1 MARVAKDN
9 LDNRCRERLHQ
20 PIVKGSVFISQEFT
34 TMEPTTELVT
44 VDCPQTAV
52 LRCWD

>member
-9 LDNRCRERLHQ
+9 LDNRRRERLHQ
-20 PIVKGSVFISQEFT
+20 PIVKGSVFILQEFKP
-34 TMEPTTELVT
+34 MQPTIELVT

-52 LRCWD
+52 F